1 MSALSKLEK
10 LMYSIGVVDKASA
23 PVNKIMAK
31 INQLSSQTAGA
42 QDQMMRGFMGAAAGG
57 LALSRSLAP
66 AIDHVAALGEVQS
79 LGVMQSGLDLL
90 TKTSFE
96 FGAQFGG
103 NSAEFVRS
111 AYNIQ
116 SAISG
121 LSDTDLSSFTNAS
134 NILAKA
140 TKADA
145 STITSYMGTMYG
157 AFKENANKMGKANWV
172 EQITGQTAKAV
183 QLYKTTGA
191 EMNAAFSTLGGKAT
205 DKGVDSA
212 EQMAVLGQ
220 LQLMTGSGS
229 KSTTQYAGFVD
240 GLFKAQEALGLSFY
254 KESGENK
261 GDMLPTKVIIDKINE
276 LFAGAGA
283 GQKAHDLNKAFGSK
297 MGADFV
303 TNMTPGLVSLEQEI
317 KVIRNIS
324 DATEAINMAKIIA
337 SPWDRLSGTFNAAA
351 TAMGQRLLPVVE
363 PFVEILSATFM
374 GVVGLTEKFPVLSSA
389 LATLV
394 VGAVGLMTVMGL
406 VNVMMGLYRYTM
418 IATGIATSAIT
429 VLTKIH
435 SVGLL
440 AYRGAVM
447 AAQAATWLFNAALMA
462 NPIGLVIAGVT
473 LLIAGVIALVYY
485 WNDIVSA
492 FKDTAWGQ
500 ALSGMFDNVTA
511 KFNAFID
518 GAKSILEWLGL
529 LDGTE
534 AELKARVTTAI
545 PDNAIAINTPLM
557 QGYMQQQL
565 TAQQEKN
572 KNSNASSAYKVEKSP
587 FAQQLSGSISH
598 NSNANTDQSKRV
610 YIDNVT
616 MKSDDIAND
625 FEKLMELAG

>member
-66 AIDHVAALGEVQS
+66 AIDHTAALGEVQS

-90 TKTSFE
+90 TKTAFE
-96 FGAQFGG
+96 FSGVFGG

-111 AYNIQ
+111 AYDIQ
-116 SAISG
+116 SAIGG
-121 LSDTDLSSFTNAS
+121 LTDADLSSFTQSS
-134 NILAKA
+134 NILAIA

-145 STITSYMGTMYG
+145 STITNYMGTMYG
-157 AFKENANKMGKANWV
+157 VFEKTANKMGKANWV
-172 EQITGQTAKAV
+172 KTITGQTATAV
-183 QLYKTTGA
+183 QMFKTTGT
-191 EMNAAFSTLGGKAT
+191 EMNSAFQALSGKAT
-205 DKGVDSA
+205 NKGINSA
-212 EQMAVLGQ
+212 EQMTILGE
-220 LQLMTGSGS
+220 LQLVTKSGS
-229 KSTTQYAGFVD
+229 VAGTQYAAFID
-240 GLFKAQEALGLSFY
+240 GIGKAQKSLGIALTTDT
-254 KESGENK
+254 
-261 GDMLPTKVIIDKINE
+261 GDMLGVDVVLSRINE
-276 LFAGAGA
+276 KLTGLGAVD
-283 GQKAHDLNKAFGSK
+283 KTDVLNKAFGSK
-297 MGADFV
+297 VAANFV
-303 TNMTPGLVSLEQEI
+303 DNLSGKINKLTNGINALNAVSDDSKAVEM
-317 KVIRNIS
+317 
-324 DATEAINMAKIIA
+324 ATIIA

-363 PFVEILSATFM
+363 PFVEMLSVTFM

-389 LATLV
+389 LATVV
-394 VGAVGLMTVMGL
+394 VGAVGLMTAIGL

-418 IATGIATSAIT
+418 IATGIATSATT

-447 AAQAATWLFNAALMA
+447 AAQAATWLFNAALIA
-462 NPIGLVIAGVT
+462 NPIGLVVAGVT

-485 WNDIVSA
+485 WNDIVNA

-500 ALSGMFDNVTA
+500 ALPGMFDNVTA

-534 AELKARVTTAI
+534 AELQARVTTAI

-557 QGYMQQQL
+557 QGYMQQQQKL
-565 TAQQEKN
+565 TAQQE
-572 KNSNASSAYKVEKSP
+572 NSKRVNASSAYKVEKSP
-587 FAQQLSGSISH
+587 FAQQLSSSISH

-625 FEKLMELAG
+625 FEKLMEIAG